1 MLTRDGHTDLQALTE
16 RDALALLR
24 SQTVGRLAVLDG
36 GHPLVLPVAFGLVD
50 DVPVFRTGGGAKLR
64 AARGSPASFEV
75 DEIHP
80 MTWAGWSVVV
90 RGRARAVREPAQ
102 LARLRAL
109 ALEYW
114 SVGDKPDYVEITPTL
129 VSGRRVHQGGEA
141 R

>member
-1 MLTRDGHTDLQALTE
+1 MLTDPRTWLEILGTE
-16 RDALALLR
+16 ECWRLLG
-24 SQTVGRLAVLDG
+24 TVPVGRLAVVTDG
-36 GHPLVLPVAFGLVD
+36 QPEIFPVNFVVGDGAV
-50 DVPVFRTGGGAKLR
+50 VFRTEAGTKL
-64 AARGSPASFEV
+64 AAVDGNPAVCFEA
-75 DEIHP
+75 DEIDP
-80 MTWAGWSVVV
+80 ATRSGWSVVV